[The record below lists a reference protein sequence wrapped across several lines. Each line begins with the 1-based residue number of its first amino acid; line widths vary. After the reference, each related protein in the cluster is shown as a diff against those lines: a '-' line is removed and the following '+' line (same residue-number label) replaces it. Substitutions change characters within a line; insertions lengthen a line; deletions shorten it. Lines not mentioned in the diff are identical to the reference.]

1 MLKRTLVLASV
12 LIITLAAH
20 AQQTVTMTDAAEI
33 KYAAKDLVIRDL
45 ELLMNFISNSTY
57 QPVQIK
63 TAIEECYSAG
73 PGRIFDSLAIVEDDI
88 DPTHTHLAPGSDRR
102 INQYLRDLDA
112 TYKKSEDASI
122 RFTFERTSN
131 VKRSNNNL
139 YVKVYFTS
147 FFRNPSRTVEA
158 QYNVNYRVAEV
169 HVRKQNNRWV
179 PTITTVRFFQPQ
191 DTVNDVQNDVVL
203 QRDPGYE
210 SLDSATLANRART
223 HEQELMEKRRAES
236 IKRDNEINTAY
247 DKLISE
253 GDKLRD
259 VKDYTGA
266 LDKFA
271 KAKELKLY
279 DPVAYA
285 RINEVNQLKEKA
297 KLTSAQ
303 LFEEFVDKA
312 RLMKNRREFKLALEN
327 YRNAKNANASRAG
340 EIAQEEKDLTE
351 MYSNVSRMEE
361 MYKLG
366 QYKEAIK
373 EYTALLKKK
382 LEYSDYF
389 MGRGKCYEAT
399 NEPGKALA
407 DYTKAI
413 EKDDDNVAAW
423 MLRADLYKRRSEFA
437 NAITDRNRAIFLDR
451 GNPVN
456 YLELVEL
463 RRANNQLRDAVRE
476 LEEGLQVESLQA
488 NADMYYQKG
497 LLLKDLGLWKD
508 AIADLT
514 TVIKIDSSRALGYYH
529 RGLSQLQLK
538 QVENAA
544 LDFES
549 ARNKGIPEPLQNNIA
564 AIAEEHFQAAA
575 GSYSRKKIDSA
586 MMHVNNAIAINPAN
600 ATYRYYKGEYY
611 TAQKKFNDAIRCY
624 DQALERNNTYQEAFY
639 KRGEAYF
646 ALGNFTSALEN
657 YKSAHSL
664 NINDYMAVKGAG
676 DSFFALKDFSN
687 AAQQYENCIRIV
699 NNMKNGPEWVLSK
712 VYNSLGKSY
721 YQVNN
726 FEKSVSALRSAIR
739 RDENFAEAYYNRG
752 LSNYSWGQ
760 LDDAISDLGKAVF
773 MEPNHP
779 SWNYYLARAYYD
791 NKKYTDA
798 VTYFTAAV
806 TRDSTNQ
813 FRDSRSRR
821 GSSYYNLK
829 DYPNALPDYQYA
841 ISASLDTTVAAFN
854 YELGNIYLNLS
865 KADSAIACFQTQYA
879 RDTTNGLVAYAMG
892 AALLQKGKTDE
903 ALTWFEKALRSNMV
917 SKRDMRRDK
926 MLAAIIEDKRFKQL
940 LSKF

>member
-1 MLKRTLVLASV
+1 MLKRNLTLAVA
-12 LIITLAAH
+12 LIITLAAN
-20 AQQTVTMTDAAEI
+20 AQQTVTTTDAAEI
-33 KYAAKDLVIRDL
+33 KYAATDLVIRNLKD
-45 ELLMNFISNSTY
+45 LMNFISNPTY

-73 PGRIFDSLAIVEDDI
+73 PSRIFDSLAIVEDDI
-88 DPTHTHLAPGSDRR
+88 DPTHTHLVAGSDRP

-112 TYKKSEDASI
+112 TYKKNEEASI
-122 RFTFERTSN
+122 RFTFEKISN
-131 VKRSNNNL
+131 VKRSDNNL

-158 QYNVNYRVAEV
+158 PYSVNNRVAEV
-169 HVRKQNNRWV
+169 QVRKQNNRWV
-179 PTITTVRFFQPQ
+179 PTITTIRFFQPQ

-203 QRDPGYE
+203 QRDAGFE
-210 SLDSATLANRART
+210 LLDSATLANRART
-223 HEQELMEKRRAES
+223 YEQELMEKRRAES

-247 DKLISE
+247 DKLVGD

-259 VKDYTGA
+259 AKDYTGA
-266 LDKFA
+266 LERYS

-303 LFEEFVDKA
+303 LFEEFLDKA

-327 YRNAKNANASRAG
+327 YRNAKNANPSRAG
-340 EIAQEEKDLTE
+340 EIAREEKDLTD

-373 EYTALLKKK
+373 EYSALLKKK

-399 NEPGKALA
+399 NEPGKALT
-407 DYTKAI
+407 DYSMAI
-413 EKDDDNVAAW
+413 EKDGNNVAAW
-423 MLRADLYKRRSEFA
+423 MLRADVYKRRNEFPSS
-437 NAITDRNRAIFLDR
+437 ITDRKRAIFLDK

-463 RRANNQLRDAVRE
+463 RRANRQLKDAVAE
-476 LEEGLQVESLQA
+476 LEEGLQVEELQS

-497 LLLKDLGLWKD
+497 LLLEDLGAWKA
-508 AIADLT
+508 AIADFT
-514 TVIKIDSSRALGYYH
+514 TVIKIDSNRALGYYH
-529 RGLSQLQLK
+529 RALSQLQLK

-549 ARNKGIPEPLQNNIA
+549 ARNKGIPEPLQANIA
-564 AIAEEHFQAAA
+564 ALAEEYFRGAT
-575 GSYSRKKIDSA
+575 GSFGRSRIDSA
-586 MMHVNNAIAINPAN
+586 LMLINNAIAINPAN
-600 ATYRYYKGEYY
+600 AIYRYHKGEYY
-611 TAQKKFNDAIRCY
+611 SAQKKFNDAIRSY
-624 DQALERNNTYQEAFY
+624 DQALELNTTYQEAFF
-639 KRGEAYF
+639 KRGEAYT
-646 ALGNFTSALEN
+646 ALSNYKSALEN
-657 YKSAHSL
+657 YKSAQLLS
-664 NINDYMAVKGAG
+664 INDYMAAKGAG
-676 DSFFALKDFSN
+676 DAYFALNDYSN
-687 AAQQYENCIRIV
+687 AALQYENCIKLV
-699 NNMKNGPEWVLSK
+699 NSQRNSAEWVLAK

-721 YQVNN
+721 YQVKD
-726 FEKSVSALRSAIR
+726 FEKSVAALRSAIR
-739 RDENFAEAYYNRG
+739 RNENYAEAYFNRG
-752 LSNYSWGQ
+752 LSHYSWGHTE
-760 LDDAISDLGKAVF
+760 DAISDLGKAVLL
-773 MEPNHP
+773 EQNHP

-791 NKKYTDA
+791 NKKYIDA
-798 VTYFTAAV
+798 INYFTATV
-806 TRDSTNQ
+806 TRDSANQ
-813 FRDSRSRR
+813 FRDSRLRR
-821 GSSYYNLK
+821 GNSFYNLK
-829 DYPNALPDYQYA
+829 DYQNALPDYQFA
-841 ISASLDTTVAAFN
+841 ISASFDTLVAAFN

-865 KADSAIACFQTQYA
+865 KADSALACFQKQYA
-879 RDTTNGLVAYAMG
+879 RDTTNGLVAYGMAT
-892 AALLQKGKTDE
+892 ALLQKGKTDE

-926 MLAAIIEDKRFKQL
+926 MLAGILEDKRFKQL